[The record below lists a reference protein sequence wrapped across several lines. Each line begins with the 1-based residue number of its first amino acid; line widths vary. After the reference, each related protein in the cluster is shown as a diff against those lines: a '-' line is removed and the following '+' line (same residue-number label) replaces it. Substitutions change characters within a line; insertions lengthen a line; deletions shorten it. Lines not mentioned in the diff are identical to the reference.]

1 VNRAHSV
8 RSLGWIAATGLLWS
22 ATACAPTARSDGG
35 DPSSVATTVSIS
47 TTSTADSTTTTSLS
61 DAPAPTTGPRT
72 TTRPTTTTN
81 SPTTTADTRLD
92 GTACGE
98 SSVYVIGDS
107 LTVGAA
113 FPGGLEQ
120 LLARAGYRAR
130 VDGEISRF
138 IKAGVQI
145 LDFRAH
151 LRRQPLEPVVM
162 VALGTNDAHARFTSE
177 ALASLVEQLMTAVGP
192 DRLVVWVN
200 TQFLPAFRS
209 DEFNRVLRWKAAQH
223 PNLVIADWDA
233 TDHTRYLTASGV
245 HYTNDGY
252 RTRALFMLDQLEAV
266 TRCTP
271 ALRT

>member
-1 VNRAHSV
+1 VS
-8 RSLGWIAATGLLWS
+8 AATTIAIS
-22 ATACAPTARSDGG
+22 TTNPT
-35 DPSSVATTVSIS
+35 TS
-47 TTSTADSTTTTSLS
+47 TTSTTSTRSTSGATTTTSLS
-61 DAPAPTTGPRT
+61 GAPVLSTEPST
-72 TTRPTTTTN
+72 TTPDPRVDN
-81 SPTTTADTRLD
+81 R
-92 GTACGE
+92 ACGA

-120 LLARAGYRAR
+120 LLAHAGYHAR
-130 VDGEISRF
+130 VDAEVSRF

-151 LRRQPLEPVVM
+151 VRRQPLEPVVM
-162 VALGTNDAHARFTSE
+162 VALGTNDAHAGFTIT
-177 ALASLVEQLMTAVGP
+177 ALESLVDELMAAVGP
-192 DRLVVWVN
+192 NRSVVWVN

-209 DEFNRVLRWKAAQH
+209 DTFNRVLRWKAAQY

-233 TDHTRYLTASGV
+233 TDHTSSLTASGI

-252 RTRALFMLDQLEAV
+252 RVRAIFTLQQLEKV

-271 ALRT
+271 APRS